1 MYYPKSQITPNLY
14 TNGDEYQIK
23 GDTTNSPY
31 IGHYYR
37 LSSGKLYTGKNPQ
50 PGDRL
55 LIPLS
60 PSEGNPPTAVGNPN
74 LKGEIITNTSNMT
87 TYYGFPYDSN
97 RNVKDY
103 LKLKKY
109 TPRSTPSIYTSV
121 PTQEEMDRG
130 EYQRYFAK
138 KTNELIYMEIDK
150 KTYELFSTLDPSVA
164 FDLYEVC
171 SIPWAIFPTLTQPNP
186 SLVNRNIVSIVI
198 RDKKWYGFNKYF
210 AQRSRRSN
218 Y

>member
-14 TNGDEYQIK
+14 TNGDEYRIK

-31 IGHYYR
+31 IGHYYK
-37 LSSGKLYTGKNPQ
+37 LSSGRLYTGKNPQ

-109 TPRSTPSIYTSV
+109 TPRTIPAPYYSSPSSKEV
-121 PTQEEMDRG
+121 ENH

-138 KTNELIYMEIDK
+138 RTNELVYIEISK
-150 KTYELFSTLDPSVA
+150 KTYELFASSDSSVA
-164 FDLYEVC
+164 IDLYEVC
-171 SIPWAIFPTLTQPNP
+171 SLPW
-186 SLVNRNIVSIVI
+186 SLGYENSSRINRAQVNIVIEN
-198 RDKKWYGFNKYF
+198 KKWYGFDKYF
-210 AQRSRRSN
+210 RQQNSR
-218 Y
+218 YL